1 MTTSNSTPIYTI
13 LTDVTATMLGADVL
27 RLIVRLE
34 SALTTELT
42 RGSSG
47 RKPVETAS
55 SVSTHL
61 RPWRSRRSL
70 IPGESEVRRGGVE
83 LPECVVRPPVRRYSG
98 R

>member
-42 RGSSG
+42 RGLSIS
-47 RKPVETAS
+47 AS
-55 SVSTHL
+55 WSKRLPL
-61 RPWRSRRSL
+61 RAL
-70 IPGESEVRRGGVE
+70 I
-83 LPECVVRPPVRRYSG
+83 
-98 R
+98 

>member
-42 RGSSG
+42 RGLSIS
-47 RKPVETAS
+47 AS
-55 SVSTHL
+55 RSKRLPL
-61 RPWRSRRSL
+61 RAL
-70 IPGESEVRRGGVE
+70 I
-83 LPECVVRPPVRRYSG
+83 
-98 R
+98 